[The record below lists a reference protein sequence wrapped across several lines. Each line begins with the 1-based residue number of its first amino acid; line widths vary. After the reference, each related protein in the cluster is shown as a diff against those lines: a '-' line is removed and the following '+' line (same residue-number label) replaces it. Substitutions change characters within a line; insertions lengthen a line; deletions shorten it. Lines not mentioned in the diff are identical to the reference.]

1 MTAIRVLFSL
11 CLLTIIYSCGQKIA
25 VDNTNLRDQNIDSL
39 IARGTQYTGAN
50 IDSVL
55 PVSLE
60 LISIG
65 TAKSNPTALVYGEML
80 NAQFYWLSA
89 DHKHSMEVAVRALAD
104 AEKYSI
110 KKALPQIY
118 LIIGNLHKE
127 NTNYKMAFNAQEK
140 GLYWA
145 KQNHDTAEMLSL
157 MNLRAMFIH
166 TSRNLPHNDTA
177 YVDTSV
183 RIHLAALKI
192 AESNPKFG
200 KQSIALYDN
209 ISQFYLN
216 SKDYNKA
223 IEYGEKGA
231 QMALKYDQQRSL
243 TYSYSWL
250 GQAYY
255 FKGDHAK
262 GLGYL
267 TKALEISRAIKAP
280 FREMEIY
287 GHMADCYK
295 FSGDYKTALTLTNR
309 SNKMSD
315 SLKILGNEKQMGELQ
330 IKYETAKKDK
340 EIALLGKSEKEK
352 NSQLLLFLAASLLF
366 IILFIVLIFQYRILR
381 RRNVAMQ
388 DRDLQKD
395 KVLENI
401 AYIQAHEL
409 RKPLASI
416 LGLINV
422 IKVSD
427 YEVDKETI
435 AKLEDA
441 SHQLDGKI
449 RSIIDKAQD

>member
-1 MTAIRVLFSL
+1 MTAIRLLFSL

-25 VDNTNLRDQNIDSL
+25 VDNTDLRDQNIDSL
-39 IARGTQYTGAN
+39 IAKGKRYTGAN

-65 TAKSNPTALVYGEML
+65 NAKNNQTALVYGEML
-80 NAQFYWLSA
+80 NAQYYWLSA
-89 DHKHSMEVAVRALAD
+89 DHKHSMEVAVQALAD

-145 KQNHDTAEMLSL
+145 KQNHDTAEILSF

-192 AESNPKFG
+192 AESNPKFE

-223 IEYGEKGA
+223 IAYGEKGA
-231 QMALKYDQQRSL
+231 QMAIKYNQQRSL

-250 GQAYY
+250 GQANY

-267 TKALEISRAIKAP
+267 NKALQISRAIKAP

-295 FSGDYKTALTLTNR
+295 SSGGYKTALTLNNR

-330 IKYETAKKDK
+330 IKYETAKKDR
-340 EIALLGKSEKEK
+340 EIALLDKSEKEK
-352 NSQLLLFLAASLLF
+352 NRQILLVLGASLLF
-366 IILFIVLIFQYRILR
+366 IVLLIVLIFQYRILR

-388 DRDLQKD
+388 DRDLRKD

-416 LGLINV
+416 LGLIDV

-435 AKLEDA
+435 AKLEEA
-441 SHQLDGKI
+441 SHQLDSKI
-449 RSIIDKAQD
+449 RSIIDKTQD

>member
-1 MTAIRVLFSL
+1 MTAIRLLFSL
-11 CLLTIIYSCGQKIA
+11 CLLTIIYSCGQKPS
-25 VDNTNLRDQNIDSL
+25 VDNTDLQNQNIDAL
-39 IARGTQYTGAN
+39 IVKGTQFAGAN

-55 PVSLE
+55 PVSLK
-60 LISIG
+60 LISTG
-65 TAKSNPTALVYGEML
+65 NKQNNKTALVYGEML
-80 NAQFYWLSA
+80 NAQYYWLSS
-89 DHKHSMEVAVRALAD
+89 DHKHSMEVAVQALAD
-104 AEKYSI
+104 AEKYNI

-145 KQNHDTAEMLSL
+145 KLNHDTAEILSL

-177 YVDTSV
+177 FADTSV

-192 AESNPKFG
+192 AESNPKFE
-200 KQSIALYDN
+200 KRSIALYDN

-216 SKDYNKA
+216 SRDYNKA
-223 IEYGEKGA
+223 IKYGEKGA
-231 QMALKYDQQRSL
+231 QMAIKYDQQRSL

-250 GQAYY
+250 GQANY

-262 GLGYL
+262 GLSYL
-267 TKALEISRAIKAP
+267 NKALQISKAIKAP

-295 FSGDYKTALTLTNR
+295 SSGDYKTALTLSNR

-315 SLKILGNEKQMGELQ
+315 SLKVLGNEKQMGELQ
-330 IKYETAKKDK
+330 IKYETAKKDA

-352 NSQLLLFLAASLLF
+352 NRQIILVFGTSLLF
-366 IILFIVLIFQYRILR
+366 IVLLIVLIFQYRILR
-381 RRNVAMQ
+381 RRNVAMR

-416 LGLINV
+416 LGLIDV

-435 AKLEDA
+435 AKLEEA
-441 SHQLDGKI
+441 SHQLDSKI
-449 RSIIDKAQD
+449 RSIIDKTQD